1 MKHLKTPQEL
11 NEATENLNISDVMN
25 SILKEL
31 EILKEES
38 EDKMDKFKLDGSDLS
53 SSYYL
58 ELGKSRCL
66 TKVKEIISKYYS

>member
-38 EDKMDKFKLDGSDLS
+38 EDKMDKMEVI
-53 SSYYL
+53 YHQ
-58 ELGKSRCL
+58 
-66 TKVKEIISKYYS
+66 VII